1 MTAPDFEMKIVNS
14 LDTLTK
20 TVPERFFFSAVVDFP
35 SLQYGELVFGEG
47 YPAASQRILK
57 RLRIEFEKPS
67 VFAGCFFFQEESLKL
82 FRIAIYYIDLTIK
95 SK

>member
-20 TVPERFFFSAVVDFP
+20 TVPECFFFSAVVDFP
-35 SLQYGELVFGEG
+35 SLRYGELAFGEG
-47 YPAASQRILK
+47 FPAASQRILK
-57 RLRIEFEKPS
+57 RLRTEFEKPS
-67 VFAGCFFFQEESLKL
+67 VFAGCFFFSGRVLQL